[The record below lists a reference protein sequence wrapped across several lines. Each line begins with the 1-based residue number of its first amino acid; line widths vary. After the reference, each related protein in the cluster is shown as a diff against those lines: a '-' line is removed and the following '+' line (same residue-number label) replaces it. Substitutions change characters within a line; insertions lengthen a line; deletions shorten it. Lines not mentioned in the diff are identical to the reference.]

1 MTMIPCFD
9 SLRTAVRSVV
19 FFAAVCTLALAP
31 ALRAQEA
38 VVTLDPAATK
48 IDFTLGATLH
58 TVHGTFKLKSGE
70 IRFDPATGKAS
81 GAVIVDATSGYTDN
95 SSRDKKMH
103 AEILE
108 SAKFPEI
115 LFMPNHVS
123 GPLGDLLFGKGTAQL
138 QVAGVIRLHGQD
150 HDVTL
155 AISVEPATNG
165 QLHAAARF
173 AVPYI
178 QWGLKNPSTFVLRVS
193 DTVNLDIDAAARIAP
208 AAPPTR

>member
-95 SSRDKKMH
+95 S
-103 AEILE
+103 
-108 SAKFPEI
+108 
-115 LFMPNHVS
+115 
-123 GPLGDLLFGKGTAQL
+123 
-138 QVAGVIRLHGQD
+138 
-150 HDVTL
+150 
-155 AISVEPATNG
+155 
-165 QLHAAARF
+165 
-173 AVPYI
+173 
-178 QWGLKNPSTFVLRVS
+178 
-193 DTVNLDIDAAARIAP
+193 
-208 AAPPTR
+208 